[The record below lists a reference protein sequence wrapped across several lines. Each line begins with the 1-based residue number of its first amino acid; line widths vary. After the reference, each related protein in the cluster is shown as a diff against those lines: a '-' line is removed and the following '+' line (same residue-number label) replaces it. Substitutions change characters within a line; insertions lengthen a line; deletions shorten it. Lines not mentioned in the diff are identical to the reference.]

1 MQTLIEA
8 LQRTADLVVNDFYE
22 ELARLPKSRRI
33 LEMLSAPELAHL
45 KERQAQNLLALAQP
59 ALSSQAQAEM
69 AMRVGRIHA
78 IVGLDKE
85 ELVRSRGI
93 LHELVYKQIGRSVG
107 SQALALYAR
116 RLTSDTAWQLKAYQ
130 AVEDSQ
136 QEVLQRITRVVWEAG
151 SYTHFIDQVIGALA
165 AHDEVCACAI
175 GRPDAAGIFH
185 FEAGAG
191 GRGSEGGGLL
201 EAFEAQGHDI
211 SVRADHPC
219 GQGAVGRAWRS
230 GKAER
235 VINYQTDP
243 LVARWREVAARKGLR
258 SAVALPLAASGQP
271 PIAILMLYSAWP
283 GGFVGPDQVAF
294 VELLQTLL
302 GCAVMRLQTH
312 EGTHGAAVPVS
323 VRQHWAALV
332 RTGALQMHYQPLLNL
347 ATGRCGKVEALA
359 RLRDGERLLTPD
371 EFLFALASDDLLEL
385 FARGLYQA
393 LAERRQWLAAGHDL
407 EISINLPP
415 AALNDIRYFEATREA
430 LQTHACPSAQLTLEV
445 LETEAFSLNEGQ
457 RSILAKFRALGVLLA
472 QDDLGSGHSGLARL
486 RELPFDWIKIDREI
500 AHLDGDTALDA
511 LRVVY
516 QVTRLGHSLGKLVL
530 AEGVD
535 SADLLAALAILGV
548 DGAQGYV
555 IARPMPAAQLPG
567 WIAGAQAHDAR
578 EVAGAPAGESVLARL
593 ARLVVWEE
601 RVLMI
606 AGAPGAARDLL
617 KAAGFVASTPLVEAL
632 VGLGDVL
639 PAGEARDAHQRDLLR
654 ALLEGGR
661 ESAAWRAALDRLL
674 SAIAATAQATHTPEP
689 VPSHTH

>member
-8 LQRTADLVVNDFYE
+8 LQRTADLVVSHFYE

-33 LEMLSAPELAHL
+33 LEMLSAQELAHL
-45 KERQAQNLLALAQP
+45 KARQVQNLLALAQP
-59 ALSSQAQAEM
+59 ALNAQEHAEM
-69 AMRVGRIHA
+69 AMRIGRIHA

-93 LHELVYKQIGRSVG
+93 LQELIYKQIGRSVS
-107 SQALALYAR
+107 SQALSLYAR

-136 QEVLQRITRVVWEAG
+136 QAVLQRITRIVWEAG
-151 SYTHFIDQVIGALA
+151 SYTHFIDQVIAALA
-165 AHDEVCACAI
+165 VHDELTACAI
-175 GRPDAAGIFH
+175 GRPDPAGIFH

-191 GRGSEGGGLL
+191 GSSGQDGAALL
-201 EAFEAQGHDI
+201 DALTIQGHDI
-211 SVRADHPC
+211 SVRADHPD

-235 VINYQTDP
+235 VVNYQTDP
-243 LVARWREVAARKGLR
+243 LVACWRDVAAREGLR
-258 SAVALPLAASGQP
+258 SAVALPLAARGQP

-302 GCAVMRLQTH
+302 GCAVARLQTH
-312 EGTHGAAVPVS
+312 EGMPGAAVPVS

-371 EFLFALASDDLLEL
+371 EFLFSLASDDLLEL
-385 FARGLYQA
+385 FARGLHQA

-430 LQTHACPSAQLTLEV
+430 LQAHACPSAQLTLEV

-457 RSILAKFRALGVLLA
+457 HSILAKFRALGVLLA

-516 QVTRLGHSLGKLVL
+516 QVTRLGQSLGKLVL

-555 IARPMPAAQLPG
+555 IARPMPGAQLPG
-567 WIAGAQAHDAR
+567 WLAGAQARETPGAR
-578 EVAGAPAGESVLARL
+578 AGESVLTRL
-593 ARLVVWEE
+593 ARFVVWEE

-606 AGAPGAARDLL
+606 AAAPGAARDLL
-617 KAAGFVASTPLVEAL
+617 KAAGFVASTPLVESL

-639 PAGEARDAHQRDLLR
+639 PAGEARDALQRDLLR
-654 ALLEGGR
+654 ALLDGGR
-661 ESAAWRAALDRLL
+661 ESDAWRAARDRLM
-674 SAIAATAQATHTPEP
+674 STIAATAHEARVPEP

>member
-8 LQRTADLVVNDFYE
+8 LQGTADLVVNHFYE

-33 LEMLSAPELAHL
+33 LEMLSAEELANL
-45 KERQAQNLLALAQP
+45 KSRQVQNLLALAQP
-59 ALSSQAQAEM
+59 SLTSHEHAEM
-69 AMRVGRIHA
+69 AMRIGRIHA

-93 LHELVYKQIGRSVG
+93 LQELVYKQVGRNVS

-136 QEVLQRITRVVWEAG
+136 QEVLQRITRIVWEAG
-151 SYTHFIDQVIGALA
+151 SYTHFIDQVIAALA
-165 AHDEVCACAI
+165 AHDEITACAI
-175 GRPDAAGIFH
+175 GRPDQAGIFH

-191 GRGSEGGGLL
+191 GSSGDGMVEVLAS
-201 EAFEAQGHDI
+201 QGQDI
-211 SVRADHPC
+211 SVRADHPH

-235 VINYQTDP
+235 VVNYQTDP
-243 LVARWREVAARKGLR
+243 LVAPWREIAAREGLR
-258 SAVALPLAASGQP
+258 SAVALPVAAAGQP
-271 PIAILMLYSAWP
+271 PIAILMLYNAYP

-302 GCAVMRLQTH
+302 GCAVTRLQTH
-312 EGTHGAAVPVS
+312 DGMHGAAVPMS

-332 RTGALQMHYQPLLNL
+332 RTGALEMHYQPLLSL
-347 ATGRCGKVEALA
+347 ASGRCGKVEALA
-359 RLRDGERLLTPD
+359 RLRDGERLLMPD

-385 FARGLYQA
+385 FARGLNQA

-407 EISINLPP
+407 AISINLPP
-415 AALNDIRYFEATREA
+415 AALNDIRYFDAAREA
-430 LQTHACPSAQLTLEV
+430 LETHACPSARLTLEV
-445 LETEAFSLNEGQ
+445 LENEALSLNEGQ
-457 RSILAKFRALGVLLA
+457 RAILAKFRALGVLLA

-500 AHLDGDTALDA
+500 AHLGGDTALDA

-516 QVTRLGHSLGKLVL
+516 QITRLGHSLGKLVL

-535 SADLLAALAILGV
+535 SEDLLTALAILGV

-555 IARPMPAAQLPG
+555 IARPMPGAQLPG
-567 WIAGAQAHDAR
+567 WIEGAACVPHTP
-578 EVAGAPAGESVLARL
+578 EGESVLARL
-593 ARLVVWEE
+593 ARFVVWEE

-606 AGAPGAARDLL
+606 AAAPGAVRDLM
-617 KAAGFVASTPLVEAL
+617 KACETAAHRPLADAL
-632 VGLGDVL
+632 VGLGDILPPGETRDVL
-639 PAGEARDAHQRDLLR
+639 QRDLLR
-654 ALLEGGR
+654 ALLGGGR
-661 ESAAWRAALDRLL
+661 ASAEWRAALARLM
-674 SAIAATAQATHTPEP
+674 SAIAATANTAHPAHTA
-689 VPSHTH
+689 

>member
-45 KERQAQNLLALAQP
+45 KARQVQNLLALAQP
-59 ALSSQAQAEM
+59 ALTSQDRAEM
-69 AMRVGRIHA
+69 ALRIGRIHA

-93 LHELVYKQIGRSVG
+93 LQELVYKQIGHSV
-107 SQALALYAR
+107 SSHALALYAR

-165 AHDEVCACAI
+165 GHDEVTACAI

-191 GRGSEGGGLL
+191 GRSARDGRGLL
-201 EAFEAQGHDI
+201 DAFEAQGHDI

-243 LVARWREVAARKGLR
+243 LVARWREVAAHEGLR

-302 GCAVMRLQTH
+302 GCAVTRLQTN
-312 EGTHGAAVPVS
+312 EGMHGAAVPVS

-332 RTGALQMHYQPLLNL
+332 RTGGLQMHYQPLLTL

-371 EFLFALASDDLLEL
+371 EFLFSLASDDLLEL
-385 FARGLYQA
+385 FVRGLHQA
-393 LAERRQWLAAGHDL
+393 LADRRQWLAAGHDL

-415 AALNDIRYFEATREA
+415 AALNDIRYFEAAREA
-430 LQTHACPSAQLTLEV
+430 LQTHACPSVQLTLEV

-567 WIAGAQAHDAR
+567 WIADAAVREAPGAHAD
-578 EVAGAPAGESVLARL
+578 ESVLARL
-593 ARLVVWEE
+593 ARFVVWEE
-601 RVLMI
+601 RVLVI
-606 AGAPGAARDLL
+606 AGAPGAARDIL

-639 PAGEARDAHQRDLLR
+639 PAGGIREALQCDLLR

-661 ESAAWRAALDRLL
+661 GSDAWRAALVRLM
-674 SAIAATAQATHTPEP
+674 SAIAATAHETHAPEP
-689 VPSHTH
+689 IPSHTH